1 MLHPPPS
8 KRRSEGAAGAAADR
22 AALKPLVLVVE
33 DEPALVTLL
42 RYNFE
47 AAGYE
52 VATALDGDEALT
64 AIAERRPDLVV
75 LDWMLPSTS
84 GLEVCRQIRR
94 KAETRDVPVIMLTAR
109 GEEAD
114 RVRGLDSGADDY
126 VTKPFHME
134 EVLARLRALIRR
146 SGGHAAP
153 ELSCGPVVLDTN
165 SSKVTV
171 NGVPVKLTAQEL
183 RLLAYLMHHQGK
195 VVSRTELTEHIYDH
209 DFDLDSN
216 TIEVFIGRLRKKLG
230 VPIIH
235 TKRGLGYQLA
245 PPGEGDSV

>member
-1 MLHPPPS
+1 M
-8 KRRSEGAAGAAADR
+8 R
-22 AALKPLVLVVE
+22 VLVVE
-33 DEPALVTLL
+33 DDPELSRQLLKALTDSGYAVDHAADGEEGHYLGDTEPYDAVILDLGL
-42 RYNFE
+42 PE
-47 AAGYE
+47 
-52 VATALDGDEALT
+52 LDGVT
-64 AIAERRPDLVV
+64 V
-75 LDWMLPSTS
+75 LKRWRAS
-84 GLEVCRQIRR
+84 GR
-94 KAETRDVPVIMLTAR
+94 KMPVLILTAR
-109 GEEAD
+109 GQWGEKVAGFD
-114 RVRGLDSGADDY
+114 AGADDY
-126 VTKPFHME
+126 VTKPFHLE

-153 ELSCGPVVLDTN
+153 ELACGPVLLDTN
-165 SSKVTV
+165 SGKVTV
-171 NGVPVKLTAQEL
+171 NGALVKLTAQEL
-183 RLLAYLMHHQGK
+183 RLLSYLMHHQGK

>member
-126 VTKPFHME
+126 VTKPFSPAE
-134 EVLARLRALIRR
+134 LVARAPASPGGRTAARSCCRRARRTRRRR
-146 SGGHAAP
+146 SRP
-153 ELSCGPVVLDTN
+153 RS
-165 SSKVTV
+165 
-171 NGVPVKLTAQEL
+171 
-183 RLLAYLMHHQGK
+183 
-195 VVSRTELTEHIYDH
+195 
-209 DFDLDSN
+209 
-216 TIEVFIGRLRKKLG
+216 
-230 VPIIH
+230 
-235 TKRGLGYQLA
+235 
-245 PPGEGDSV
+245 